1 MTKTM
6 RTISPFQQVISK
18 TSPAQVP
25 AHYHYFRHAGA
36 LATVGLAL
44 EEWIVYRLRIRG
56 TPHRRLCGNGGA
68 VLPAGEYVHADGIG
82 KRQARQRLSSSGSS
96 FRGDTSCRLGFFA
109 WALLRASLRISTS
122 IVLRPSFEDMF
133 IGHAPACGR
142 IQALSYVAKRW
153 GLVPVG
159 RSTSGSYAFQVSD

>member
-1 MTKTM
+1 MAARSCRPVNTLMQMGSGNAKHV
-6 RTISPFQQVISK
+6 SDC
-18 TSPAQVP
+18 
-25 AHYHYFRHAGA
+25 
-36 LATVGLAL
+36 L
-44 EEWIVYRLRIRG
+44 
-56 TPHRRLCGNGGA
+56 HREA
-68 VLPAGEYVHADGIG
+68 
-82 KRQARQRLSSSGSS
+82 S
-96 FRGDTSCRLGFFA
+96 FRGDTSCQLGFFA